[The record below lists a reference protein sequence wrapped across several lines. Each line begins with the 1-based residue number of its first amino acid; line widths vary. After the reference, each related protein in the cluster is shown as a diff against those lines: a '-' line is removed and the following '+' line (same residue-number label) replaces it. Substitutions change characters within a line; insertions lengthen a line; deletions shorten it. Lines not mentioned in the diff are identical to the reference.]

1 MLDSVTLLWALAML
15 VALVAHALG
24 WRSWLRSFAPLEP
37 RRGSVDLPGSPRE
50 VSERIA
56 RALATGTASISAR
69 VLEAEPGLVRAEIKP
84 ILPTRKGRSGTGGT
98 EAARLICHI
107 DERIDG
113 CRVEYSLDA
122 SPLGARYRVTTLI
135 LLGLGAAAILAAAV
149 LFPTLILPS
158 DNPGVRGQTAQV
170 VQLVHLL
177 WPPFLLTYQARRA
190 RSLATEDTL
199 DLMSNLPYR

>member
-69 VLEAEPGLVRAEIKP
+69 
-84 ILPTRKGRSGTGGT
+84 
-98 EAARLICHI
+98 
-107 DERIDG
+107 IDG

-149 LFPTLILPS
+149 LFPTLILTS